1 MRVEFITTLIVLSL
15 LGLIDSGYLAL
26 NRRKKEKLACPI
38 GHECNEVLESKWGE
52 IFYVR
57 NEKLGI
63 IYYLAVL
70 TFGVYLIFN
79 GKTNA
84 INILFYISLIG
95 ILFSAFLVFV
105 QAKIIRNYC
114 FYCLISAIISL
125 LIFVNVLLLK
135 ML

>member
-1 MRVEFITTLIVLSL
+1 MRAEFITTLIVLSL

-26 NRRKKEKLACPI
+26 SRKRRKTLACPI
-38 GHECNEVLESKWGE
+38 GHECNEVLESKWSR

-63 IYYLAVL
+63 IYYLVILA
-70 TFGVYLIFN
+70 FGIYFIFN
-79 GKTNA
+79 GETTV

-95 ILFSAFLVFV
+95 VLFSAFLVFV
-105 QAKIIRNYC
+105 QAKIIKNYC